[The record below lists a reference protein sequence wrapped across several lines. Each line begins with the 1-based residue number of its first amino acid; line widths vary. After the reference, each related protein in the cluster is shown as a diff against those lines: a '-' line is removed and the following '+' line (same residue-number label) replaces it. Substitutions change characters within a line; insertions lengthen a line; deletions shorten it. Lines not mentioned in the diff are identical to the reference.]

1 MTDYTYIIDYI
12 PTTDSRATEKQVKDR
27 NAVLDFLDGD
37 LSQNLKKSILE
48 KVKSLALGSKNV
60 CILGFIPSW
69 TAEKTMDR
77 YGKLASFL
85 SANLD
90 IEVFPDVL
98 TLKQDSDPIL
108 LHKEYVCNISRV
120 KGNDVIL
127 IGGVTNTGRTFEKV
141 SKLLE
146 QNGASAVYGLFV
158 AKVHTDTT
166 SKRI

>member
-1 MTDYTYIIDYI
+1 MTKYSYIYEYI
-12 PTTDSRATEKQVKDR
+12 PTTEQASDKQVRDR

-37 LSQNLKKSILE
+37 LSQNLKSSIRE
-48 KVKSLALGSKNV
+48 KVKALALESKNV
-60 CILGFIPSW
+60 CIIGFIPSW

-120 KGNDVIL
+120 KGKDVIL
-127 IGGVTNTGRTFEKV
+127 IGGVINTGKTFETV
-141 SKLLE
+141 SKIILS
-146 QNGASAVYGLFV
+146 NGANKIEGLFIARV
-158 AKVHTDTT
+158 
-166 SKRI
+166 KRI

>member
-12 PTTDSRATEKQVKDR
+12 PTTDSRATEKQVKER

-48 KVKSLALGSKNV
+48 KVKALALESKNV
-60 CILGFIPSW
+60 CIIGFIPSW

-108 LHKEYVCNISRV
+108 LNMEYVCNISRV
-120 KGNDVIL
+120 KGKDVIL
-127 IGGVTNTGRTFEKV
+127 IGGVINTGATFQKV
-141 SKLLE
+141 SNILLSH
-146 QNGASAVYGLFV
+146 GALNVVGLFI
-158 AKVHTDTT
+158 AKIKT
-166 SKRI
+166 R